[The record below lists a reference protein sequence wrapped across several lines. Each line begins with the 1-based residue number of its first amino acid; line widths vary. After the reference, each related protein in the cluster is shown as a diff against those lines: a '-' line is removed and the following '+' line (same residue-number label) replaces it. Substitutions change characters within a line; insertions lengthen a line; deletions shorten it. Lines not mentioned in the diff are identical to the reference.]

1 MYRRHA
7 RRTIIAAGAAA
18 SAATMTFFLGSSSAH
33 ATEAD
38 DQFLSVLADLGLQF
52 ATPDEAIEAG
62 NNICDI
68 VAEGSSNNISP
79 PEIRSSIIESL
90 RSEGIDAAAATQLM
104 WGAVNAY
111 CPQYNAV
118 VGD

>member
-1 MYRRHA
+1 MYSRHA
-7 RRTIIAAGAAA
+7 RPAITAA
-18 SAATMTFFLGSSSAH
+18 SAAATAMTILFAGSPIAQ

-38 DQFLSVLADLGLQF
+38 DQFLSVVTNLGLTF
-52 ATPDEAIEAG
+52 ATSDDAIAAG

-68 VAEGSSNNISP
+68 VAEGSANNISP
-79 PEIRSSIIESL
+79 LEIRSSIIESL
-90 RSEGIDAAAATQLM
+90 QGEGLEGPSAEQLM